1 MASISVA
8 HFPCLSHSCFQNELG
23 SGLFRTS
30 GQNCFRSSK
39 ILCSFSILKFSSDL
53 QLDGPFAPYFE
64 GHRPWMVQIELSS
77 EIDHRFNFNFVFFKP
92 QICYKHQNILFWYFR
107 YELSTWRTSP
117 EQMRKSSYVRFCGGL
132 LLRASPFRGLLP
144 LECAF
149 PKQLLPRLGC
159 G

>member
-23 SGLFRTS
+23 SGLFKTS

-53 QLDGPFAPYFE
+53 QLDGPFVPYLE

-77 EIDHRFNFNFVFFKP
+77 EIDQRFSFVIFYISYSLQLFYLVFHKVMYHLYYSCMSHMANFEQRWKSQMYHIL
-92 QICYKHQNILFWYFR
+92 QIQ
-107 YELSTWRTSP
+107 
-117 EQMRKSSYVRFCGGL
+117 
-132 LLRASPFRGLLP
+132 
-144 LECAF
+144 
-149 PKQLLPRLGC
+149 
-159 G
+159 

>member
-77 EIDHRFNFNFVFFKP
+77 EIDHRFRYVYYVWYLLHLLYLVFHKVKYHLYYSCMFHKANFEQRWKSQMYHIL
-92 QICYKHQNILFWYFR
+92 QI
-107 YELSTWRTSP
+107 
-117 EQMRKSSYVRFCGGL
+117 
-132 LLRASPFRGLLP
+132 
-144 LECAF
+144 
-149 PKQLLPRLGC
+149 QLGKWK
-159 G
+159 